1 MEQLDLFS
9 AIQGEER
16 ERNEYLE
23 LVKKLNHFAELYYS
37 KDEPEIS
44 DYEYDSMNNRL
55 KEIEKEHPDW
65 IIPES
70 PSRRVGWKAE
80 KGILV
85 KHNVPMLSLQDV
97 FEKED
102 VYEFV
107 NSMQEEFGDEAEFLV
122 ETKIDGLS
130 MALRY
135 EEGELKLAVTRG
147 DGITEGEDVT
157 MNAKQIPDVVLK
169 MKEPVPYIEIRG
181 EVYMTRKAF
190 ESVNAKAEEEGKK
203 TFANPRNCAAGTLRQ
218 IDTRITKE
226 RGLSLFIFN
235 VQETK
240 GVTFNT
246 HLEGYEYLK
255 RNGVKVIENCYKCK
269 TADEVWDAIQK
280 IGEMRGE
287 LEYDIDG
294 AVVKLNN
301 LSERN
306 KLGNTIKFPRWAVAY
321 KYPPEVKETRLLE
334 VEVNTGR
341 TGRVTPV
348 AVFEPISLCG
358 TMVSRATL
366 HNQDFISEKDIRIG
380 DTVLI
385 RKAGEIIPEILEVDF
400 SKRPENT
407 VPYQIPDRCPVCG
420 GETVRDADGAA
431 IRCINEGCPAQ
442 KVRYLTH
449 FASREAMDI
458 DGLGGAIVEL
468 LVDADLVNTPAD
480 LYSLQEEELI
490 PLDRMGKQSAAN
502 LVSAIRKSKENDLW
516 RLVFALG
523 IRQVGA
529 KAAKT
534 LSTHFGNLEAIR
546 NASVEALTEVS
557 DVGPVTAQYIHSWFE
572 RTDNQTM
579 VQRLIEAGVNTE
591 SQTEIIDR
599 RFSGMTF
606 VITGTLESMGRNEA
620 AERIE
625 LLGGK
630 AAGSVSKKTTYV
642 VAGPGAGSKL
652 KRAGELGIPVLS
664 ESEFLEMIK

>member
-1 MEQLDLFS
+1 MT
-9 AIQGEER
+9 IQQEI
-16 ERNEYLE
+16 LS
-23 LVKKLNHFAELYYS
+23 LTAELNDANYKYYVL
-37 KDEPEIS
+37 DDP
-44 DYEYDSMNNRL
+44 DMLDFEYDAKLRRL
-55 KEIEKEHPDW
+55 EELEAEHPELAQED
-65 IIPES
+65 S
-70 PSRRVGWKAE
+70 PTKRVGGAALSAFE
-80 KGILV
+80 QV
-85 KHNVPMLSLQDV
+85 RHPVPLESLQDV
-97 FEKED
+97 FSMEELQD
-102 VYEFV
+102 FDIRISESAPERVY
-107 NSMQEEFGDEAEFLV
+107 SV
-122 ETKIDGLS
+122 EPKIDGLS
-130 MALRY
+130 VALEYVNGVFVR
-135 EEGELKLAVTRG
+135 GATRG
-147 DGITEGEDVT
+147 DGVVGEDVT
-157 MNAKQIPDVVLK
+157 ENLKTIKSIPLRLKNAPERLIV
-169 MKEPVPYIEIRG
+169 RG
-181 EVYMTRKAF
+181 EVFMPK
-190 ESVNAKAEEEGKK
+190 SVFHALNEKREAAGQSL
-203 TFANPRNCAAGTLRQ
+203 FANPRNAAAGSLRQ
-218 IDTRITKE
+218 LDPKIAAKRQLDILVFNLQLCEGERFEKHSQTLDYLKQLQFKVIPYRLCTEEKDVQEEITRINEE
-226 RGLSLFIFN
+226 RS
-235 VQETK
+235 
-240 GVTFNT
+240 
-246 HLEGYEYLK
+246 EY
-255 RNGVKVIENCYKCK
+255 
-269 TADEVWDAIQK
+269 AF
-280 IGEMRGE
+280 
-287 LEYDIDG
+287 DIDG
-294 AVVKLNN
+294 AVIKVDDLNQRQ
-301 LSERN
+301 SF
-306 KLGNTIKFPRWAVAY
+306 GSTAKFPRWACAY
-321 KYPPEVKETRLLE
+321 KYPPEIKPAK
-334 VEVNTGR
+334 VESIVIQVGR
-341 TGRVTPV
+341 TGVLTPKAVVSPVRLAGTTVTN
-348 AVFEPISLCG
+348 
-358 TMVSRATL
+358 ATL

-420 GETVRDADGAA
+420 GETVREADGAA

-502 LVSAIRKSKENDLW
+502 LVSAIQKSKENDLW